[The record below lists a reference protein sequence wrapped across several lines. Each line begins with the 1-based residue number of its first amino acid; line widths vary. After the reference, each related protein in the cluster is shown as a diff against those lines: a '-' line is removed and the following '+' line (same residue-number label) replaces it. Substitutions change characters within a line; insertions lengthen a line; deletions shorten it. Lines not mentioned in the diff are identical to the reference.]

1 MFGKKPGLN
10 PLQLQK
16 QLLVA
21 ASELN
26 RVQMDGDLAVMM
38 AGVHQLTNRAR
49 SFSLIAAA
57 AAAAVAAV
65 AAFRKPTVS
74 GAKTSWLQTLL
85 KGAGLISNLW
95 LAFRGPGRDRVD
107 QENNT

>member
-16 QLLVA
+16 QLLIA

-26 RVQMDGDLAVMM
+26 RAQMDGDLAVMM
-38 AGVHQLTNRAR
+38 SGVRQIANRAR
-49 SFSLIAAA
+49 SLSLIAS
-57 AAAAVAAV
+57 AVAAVVAGV
-65 AAFRKPTVS
+65 AAFRKPAES

-85 KGAGLISNLW
+85 KGAGLLSNLW
-95 LAFRGPGRDRVD
+95 LAFRIPGRDRAD
-107 QENNT
+107 KENNT

>member
-26 RVQMDGDLAVMM
+26 RAQMDSDMAMLT

-49 SFSLIAAA
+49 SFSLIAS
-57 AAAAVAAV
+57 AVAALVAGV
-65 AAFRKPTVS
+65 AAFRKPAES

-85 KGAGLISNLW
+85 KGAGLVSNLW
-95 LAFRGPGRDRVD
+95 LAFRAPGRNRAD
-107 QENNT
+107 E